1 MLQARIDLIF
11 KLFTVDGSAAAA
23 GAGRIAGLQHEVWNY
38 AVEDD
43 VVVVAALG
51 EGGEVGAGL
60 ENGLLAPCSKRGKRG
75 GGRVD
80 HKELAYLGGM
90 VVVKLE
96 GYRAL

>member
-11 KLFTVDGSAAAA
+11 ELFTVDGSTAAA
-23 GAGRIAGLQHEVWNY
+23 GAGRIAGLQHEVWDD

-60 ENGLLAPCSKRGKRG
+60 EDKLLAPCNKKRTRCGVQ
-75 GGRVD
+75 VD
-80 HKELAYLGGM
+80 HNKLAYLGGM
-90 VVVKLE
+90 VVVEFE